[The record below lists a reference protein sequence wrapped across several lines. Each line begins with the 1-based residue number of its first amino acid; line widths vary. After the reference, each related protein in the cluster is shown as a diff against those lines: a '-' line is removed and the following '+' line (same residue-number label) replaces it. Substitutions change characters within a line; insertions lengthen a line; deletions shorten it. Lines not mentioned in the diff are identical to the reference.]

1 MAIKNLTTL
10 QFEAEMTRWAIKHI
24 PKIGKI
30 VHAAVTEAVYNGIVR
45 RTPVLTGRAR
55 GNWFP
60 STGSPSEQVGEHVF
74 GGSRTGEPVTG
85 EEKARIKTIVAKLK
99 ALPLGETTAYI
110 TNNLDYI
117 QRLEDGKSPKS
128 PPQAMVRGTIINT
141 LEGLQVDIVNK
152 VPK

>member
-1 MAIKNLTTL
+1 MANNNMTPR
-10 QFEAEMTRWAIKHI
+10 QFEAEMTRWALKHV
-24 PKIGKI
+24 PAIGKA
-30 VHAAVTEAVYNGIVR
+30 VHIAVTEGIYNGILR

-60 STGSPSEQVGEHVF
+60 TTGVPSEEVGEHVF

-85 EEKARIKTIVAKLK
+85 EEKGKIKTIVAKLE

-117 QRLEDGKSPKS
+117 QRLEDGHSQKS
-128 PPQAMVRGTIINT
+128 PPAAMVQGTIINA
-141 LEGLQVDIVNK
+141 LEGLQVDIVTK
-152 VPK
+152 VPG